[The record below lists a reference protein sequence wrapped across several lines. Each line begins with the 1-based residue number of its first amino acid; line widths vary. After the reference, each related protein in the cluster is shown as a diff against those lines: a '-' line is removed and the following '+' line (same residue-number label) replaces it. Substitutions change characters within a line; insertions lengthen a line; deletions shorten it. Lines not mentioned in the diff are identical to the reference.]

1 MRVFKFGGASVK
13 SAEAVQNIANII
25 RRYAEEKKLLIV
37 VSAMGK
43 TTNALEEV
51 WKKSL
56 QRENYAENIA
66 QIKHYHLDI
75 VSKLFADKSHPIYAH
90 IEKLFFSLEQQA
102 KKPAKDANQ
111 HYDQVV
117 SYGEI
122 ISSTIV
128 AAYLNEVGIETEYI
142 DARQYIQT
150 DRNWREGIVDL
161 DWSEKLV
168 KADLLDILQEKI
180 ILTQGFIGGTI
191 GMQTTTLGR
200 EGSDYSAAI
209 FAYCLDADSVTIW
222 KDVPGILNADPRR
235 IKNTKM
241 YERLTYLEAAEMT
254 YFGASVIHPKTIRPL
269 ALKDIPLNV
278 RSFIH
283 PEEPGTSIGN
293 FEQENTVPAIIF
305 KPKQSILKFEERDFL
320 NVNRADLGTIFDEL
334 ALLGIKI
341 NMMMN
346 SAITFTICA
355 DTEPEK
361 FKKIEARLS
370 EEFNITM
377 HHNLE
382 LITVKNCRGV
392 LPPELVIK
400 GKVWLRQETEEDIQ
414 LVVDADESFKGH
426 KA

>member
-13 SAEAVQNIANII
+13 SAEAVQNIASII
-25 RRYAEEKKLLIV
+25 RRYAAEKKLLIV

-56 QRENYAENIA
+56 NRDSYAENIN
-66 QIKHYHLDI
+66 QLKNYHLEI
-75 VSKLFADKSHPIYAH
+75 VEKLFEDKQDSIYAQL
-90 IEKLFFSLEQQA
+90 EKIFFSLEQQA
-102 KKPAKDANQ
+102 QKPSKDNNQ
-111 HYDQVV
+111 QYDQIV

-128 AAYLNEVGIETEYI
+128 AAYLNKVGIDTEYI

-161 DWSEKLV
+161 DWSEKLI
-168 KADLLDILQEKI
+168 KADLIDILQEKI
-180 ILTQGFIGGTI
+180 IITQGFIGGTI

-209 FAYCLDADSVTIW
+209 FAYCLDAESVTIW

-235 IKNTKM
+235 ISNTVM
-241 YERLTYLEAAEMT
+241 YHRLTYLEAAEMT

-278 RSFIH
+278 RSFVR
-283 PEEPGTSIGN
+283 PEEAGTSIGN

-305 KPKQSILKFEERDFL
+305 KPKQSLLKFEERDFL
-320 NVNRADLGTIFDEL
+320 NVNRADLGKIFDEL

-361 FKKIEARLS
+361 FKKMEARLS
-370 EEFNITM
+370 EEFHITM
-377 HHNLE
+377 RHNLE
-382 LITVKNCRGV
+382 LVTVKNCKGV
-392 LPPELVIK
+392 LPKELTIK
-400 GKVWLRQETEEDIQ
+400 GNIWFRQETDEDIQ
-414 LVVDADESFKGH
+414 MVVDADESFKGH
-426 KA
+426 KG

>member
-13 SAEAVQNIANII
+13 SAEAVQNIASII
-25 RRYAEEKKLLIV
+25 RRYAAEKKLLVV

-56 QRENYAENIA
+56 SRDSYAENIN
-66 QIKHYHLDI
+66 QLKNYHLDI
-75 VSKLFADKSHPIYAH
+75 VGKLFEDKDDSIYVQL
-90 IEKLFFSLEQQA
+90 EKLFFSLEQQA
-102 KKPAKDANQ
+102 QKPSKDNNQ
-111 HYDQVV
+111 QYDQIV
-117 SYGEI
+117 SYGEL

-128 AAYLNEVGIETEYI
+128 AAYLNKVGIDTEYI

-168 KADLLDILQEKI
+168 KADLVDIMQEKVI
-180 ILTQGFIGGTI
+180 MTQGFIGGTI

-209 FAYCLDADSVTIW
+209 FAYCLDAESVTIW

-235 IKNTKM
+235 ISNTIM
-241 YERLTYLEAAEMT
+241 YHRLTYLEAAEMT

-278 RSFIH
+278 RSFLQ
-283 PEEPGTSIGN
+283 PEEAGTSIGN
-293 FEQENTVPAIIF
+293 FEQENSVPAIIF
-305 KPKQSILKFEERDFL
+305 KPKQSLLKFEERDFL
-320 NVNRADLGTIFDEL
+320 NVNKADLGKIFDEL

-361 FKKIEARLS
+361 FKKMEARLA
-370 EEFNITM
+370 EEFHITM
-377 HHNLE
+377 RHQLE
-382 LITVKNCRGV
+382 LVTVKNCRGV
-392 LPPELVIK
+392 LPKELTIK
-400 GKVWLRQETEEDIQ
+400 GNVWFRQETDEDIQ
-414 LVVDADESFKGH
+414 MVVDADENFKGH
-426 KA
+426 KG